1 MQLNCKVK
9 KKSGNSPHFYINPPP
24 TFQGYS
30 PFLAK
35 FLVPPKWLNFWK
47 VLPLP
52 LIGKG
57 FQLWADGIAQLDTN
71 KELFLKNVKTA
82 PCFFI
87 LDKFIH
93 LLHFL

>member
-1 MQLNCKVK
+1 MQLNCKV
-9 KKSGNSPHFYINPPP
+9 KKSGNSPHFYINPHP
-24 TFQGYS
+24 FQGYS

-35 FLVPPKWLNFWK
+35 FLVPSKWLNFWK

-52 LIGKG
+52 LIGEG
-57 FQLWADGIAQLDTN
+57 FQLWADELAQLDTN

-82 PCFFI
+82 PYFFI
-87 LDKFIH
+87 LDKLIH